1 MYLPAPAD
9 PLAGNRGRWGRAR
22 QVWADS
28 EVQERGASRRAC
40 QARRASSEATG
51 AAAARRSAGA
61 ESLQVESAL
70 DEVRRWRAR
79 RCEDAFEGA
88 GELRLANLLG
98 HVPGFDVVR
107 GRGES
112 GSSCGTAFNHS
123 MTSPQVTG
131 TSPNKS
137 CKFGRTMP
145 FVSSQGGR
153 ELTPEVRDTQ
163 KRAPVW

>member
-1 MYLPAPAD
+1 MPFFWVWTAFALLRRLRLRRGGKAERSPGPD
-9 PLAGNRGRWGRAR
+9 P
-22 QVWADS
+22 
-28 EVQERGASRRAC
+28 RR
-40 QARRASSEATG
+40 SGEATG

-163 KRAPVW
+163 KRAPDRLYDLAASSI